1 MTNMIK
7 YILDLFRKKPLTIE
21 ETLLYPE
28 GKRIYKET
36 HNLKKNQFDEDA
48 LKIIHRLNKFGHKSY
63 LVGGCIRDL
72 LLGKKPKDYDIATSA
87 TPTQIKNIFNNCRI
101 IGKRFKI
108 VHIIFKGKIVEVT
121 TFRSLPDHRLN
132 NKPASGELLLKRD
145 NNYGNAKEDAARRD
159 FTVNALYYDPRNES
173 IIDYVGGFEDIKNKI
188 LRVVGNP
195 DISFQEDPVRMLRAI
210 KISVLHG
217 LEIEKKTKQAIKKN
231 KFEIEKASSSRMLEE
246 YNKIFRTWETAQ
258 VFKGLA
264 ENHLL
269 EVLFKEAL
277 DIVKKQ
283 RNWQENFLETS
294 IGKLLVIAD
303 RKLKEREELTPTIFF
318 ALIFSDIVNDS
329 LSKEKGNMITAIKN
343 ALDPICNRLEIPKKD
358 RQRLIRIY
366 ASQKRFLKTTDANQ
380 IQNNLFRTKDF
391 FYDSFMYF
399 KLIAE
404 ATNNQE
410 ALQIAFFWEISAR
423 IRPDGKS
430 IKQSHHQSHGNS
442 HPRKQPREHESKNN
456 SDDKQNKD
464 HKRRNSQN
472 KSNKNQN
479 HSHEHKEQNEQALEK
494 PIKEHTHKHEKHERK
509 HHVKD
514 SLDISIHEST
524 QIVSTSEMEALEGE
538 IPENEKM
545 DSNPEETSTEN
556 KGDKQQNLTSDL
568 KRKLRPKKRR
578 FFKKKNQEDKESPP
592 QESA

>member
-1 MTNMIK
+1 
-7 YILDLFRKKPLTIE
+7 
-21 ETLLYPE
+21 
-28 GKRIYKET
+28 
-36 HNLKKNQFDEDA
+36 
-48 LKIIHRLNKFGHKSY
+48 
-63 LVGGCIRDL
+63 VGGCIRDL

-524 QIVSTSEMEALEGE
+524 QIVTTSEMEALEGE